1 MQRRTCSQKDRQ
13 TYMHTY
19 MQATPQIT
27 DVVLARIPTYKQA
40 NIQADRETDGE
51 ANTHADIQQQDRY
64 T

>member
-1 MQRRTCSQKDRQ
+1 
-13 TYMHTY
+13 